1 MPQKPINPFAWETR
15 TVHEIMEDISI
26 YFGKIGYALVERVV
40 GGVTMMCLHKIQD
53 DGKLNPVLWIK
64 EIVPMHPAIAQA
76 RRVDLKDSGSLEY
89 RSLNSAAAPTPP
101 PLAPG
106 SVRLVS

>member
-1 MPQKPINPFAWETR
+1 MANKPINPFAWETR
-15 TVHEIMEDISI
+15 SVHEIVEDISI
-26 YFGKIGYALVERVV
+26 YFGKIGYALVERSVS
-40 GGVTMMCLHKIQD
+40 GVMMMCLHKIQD

-76 RRVDLKDSGSLEY
+76 RRVELKDSGSLEY
-89 RSLNSAAAPTPP
+89 RILNSATTPTPA